1 MLVLVAVII
10 FINDSLVVIVV
21 VVVVVVVVVAME
33 ADIQKGS
40 EKRREGASLEE
51 VKRNKAK

>member
-10 FINDSLVVIVV
+10 FINDSLVFIVV
-21 VVVVVVVVVAME
+21 VVVVVVVVVME

-40 EKRREGASLEE
+40 EKRWEGASLEE